1 AVVPPSLHTPATPN
15 CCEPPACTVALR
27 GPSRIPVRTGPS
39 NVIVTTAVSARVPPC
54 SVAMTWNV
62 PGVEP
67 AVYFPSLLMAPPVA
81 DQLTEG
87 APLPLSLQ
95 TPLT

>member
-1 AVVPPSLHTPATPN
+1 M
-15 CCEPPACTVALR
+15 
-27 GPSRIPVRTGPS
+27 
-39 NVIVTTAVSARVPPC
+39 IVTTAVSARVPPC

-81 DQLTEG
+81 VQITEEIG
-87 APLPLSLQ
+87 EEDDAEGVAEVALRHGR
-95 TPLT
+95 